1 MRRMQLRIP
10 QAIPQLQKMPI
21 KMVDSG
27 TVVSYGCD
35 FINNIYPF
43 DMEKESKACN
53 GPWSY
58 SYGHILIQA

>member
-21 KMVDSG
+21 KMVDRG

-43 DMEKESKACN
+43 EGKQSLQWTMVTLL
-53 GPWSY
+53 WTHSY
-58 SYGHILIQA
+58 PNLRS

>member
-21 KMVDSG
+21 KIVDRG
-27 TVVSYGCD
+27 TIFSCGCD
-35 FINNIYPF
+35 FINDIYPF

-53 GPWSY
+53 GPWSH
-58 SYGHILIQA
+58 SYGHILIQT